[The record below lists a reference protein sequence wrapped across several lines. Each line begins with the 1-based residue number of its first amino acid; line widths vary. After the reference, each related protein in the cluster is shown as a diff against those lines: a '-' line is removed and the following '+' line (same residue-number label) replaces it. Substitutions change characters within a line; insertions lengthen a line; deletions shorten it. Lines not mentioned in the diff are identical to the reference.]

1 MPNILTP
8 FVFIAYTLSQNIQ
21 LRLRITTVHPMGGD
35 FFRLVLVL
43 VSNVSLMMGISGVNL
58 G

>member
-21 LRLRITTVHPMGGD
+21 LRLRTTTVHPMGGD
-35 FFRLVLVL
+35 FFRIVLVL
-43 VSNVSLMMGISGVNL
+43 IHFQCVLNDGDIRG
-58 G
+58 